1 MRKAGRK
8 SGFSFFIVF
17 FPQIVADT
25 SIHSSFIIYHSVSV
39 GPCVY
44 YYSGFF
50 WHSIK
55 LYLCL
60 FNNLLI
66 VIMNLYNLIIQ
77 DKEQVNL
84 NEVFLNANNK
94 EQLTQLIKEHTYVKE
109 LQEYGLPVN
118 HKILLEGSSGCGKTM
133 TAKAI
138 ANALGKNIII
148 LNLSN
153 IVSSRIGET
162 SQNIK
167 MIFDKAA
174 RERSVLFLDE
184 LDQIGKARGSDDKD
198 VGEMRRL
205 VNTLIQ
211 LIDYYPE
218 NALLICATNH
228 PEIIDTALLRRFQL
242 KINYEMPSAEILDTY
257 YDQLLAQFTEEM
269 RIVERK
275 YSISFAEAKDYALTA
290 VKAALIKKL
299 EAKETLAS

>member
-1 MRKAGRK
+1 
-8 SGFSFFIVF
+8 
-17 FPQIVADT
+17 
-25 SIHSSFIIYHSVSV
+25 
-39 GPCVY
+39 
-44 YYSGFF
+44 
-50 WHSIK
+50 
-55 LYLCL
+55 
-60 FNNLLI
+60 
-66 VIMNLYNLIIQ
+66 MNLYNLIIQ
-77 DKEQVNL
+77 DKEEISL
-84 NEVFLNANNK
+84 NDVFLEAHNK
-94 EQLTQLIKEHTYVKE
+94 EQLAQLIKENTYATE
-109 LQEYGLPVN
+109 LQKYGLPVN
-118 HKILLEGSSGCGKTM
+118 NKVLLEGSSGCGKTM

-218 NALLICATNH
+218 NALLLCATNH
-228 PEIIDTALLRRFQL
+228 PEIIDTALIRRFQL
-242 KINYEMPSAEILDTY
+242 KIKYEMPSKEFLDQFYDNILLKFPED
-257 YDQLLAQFTEEM
+257 L
-269 RIVERK
+269 RSIERK
-275 YSISFAEAKDYALTA
+275 YDVSFAEAKDYAFT
-290 VKAALIKKL
+290 VMKGNLIRKL
-299 EAKETLAS
+299 ENK

>member
-1 MRKAGRK
+1 
-8 SGFSFFIVF
+8 
-17 FPQIVADT
+17 
-25 SIHSSFIIYHSVSV
+25 
-39 GPCVY
+39 
-44 YYSGFF
+44 
-50 WHSIK
+50 
-55 LYLCL
+55 
-60 FNNLLI
+60 
-66 VIMNLYNLIIQ
+66 MNLYNLIIQ
-77 DKEQVNL
+77 DKEEIAL
-84 NEVFLNANNK
+84 KDVFLDMRNK
-94 EQLTQLIKEHTYVKE
+94 ELITQLIKENTYARE
-109 LQEYGLPVN
+109 LQEYGLPLNNKV
-118 HKILLEGSSGCGKTM
+118 LLQGSSGCGKTM
-133 TAKAI
+133 TAKAV
-138 ANALGKNIII
+138 ANELGKNIII

-242 KINYEMPSAEILDTY
+242 KINYDMPSKDFLDSF
-257 YDQLLAQFTEEM
+257 YDQLLAKFPEDLKH
-269 RIVERK
+269 IVRK
-275 YSISFAEAKDYALTA
+275 YNISFAEAKDYAFTV
-290 VKAALIKKL
+290 VKGNLIKKL
-299 EAKETLAS
+299 EGEKIQNFK

>member
-1 MRKAGRK
+1 
-8 SGFSFFIVF
+8 
-17 FPQIVADT
+17 
-25 SIHSSFIIYHSVSV
+25 
-39 GPCVY
+39 
-44 YYSGFF
+44 
-50 WHSIK
+50 
-55 LYLCL
+55 
-60 FNNLLI
+60 
-66 VIMNLYNLIIQ
+66 MNLYNLIIQ
-77 DKEQVNL
+77 DKEQITL
-84 NEVFLNANNK
+84 NEVFLNTNNRD
-94 EQLTQLIKEHTYVKE
+94 QLVQLIKEHNYIKE

-118 HKILLEGSSGCGKTM
+118 NKILLQGSSGCGKTM

-138 ANALGKNIII
+138 ANALGKNIMI

-167 MIFDKAA
+167 MIFDKAG

-218 NALLICATNH
+218 NSLLLCATNH
-228 PEIIDTALLRRFQL
+228 PEIIDTALIRRFQL
-242 KINYEMPSAEILDTY
+242 KINYKMPSAEILDTF
-257 YDQLLAQFTEEM
+257 YDQLLAKFPEDM
-269 RIVERK
+269 RTVERK

-299 EAKETLAS
+299 EAKETISS

>member
-1 MRKAGRK
+1 M
-8 SGFSFFIVF
+8 S
-17 FPQIVADT
+17 
-25 SIHSSFIIYHSVSV
+25 
-39 GPCVY
+39 
-44 YYSGFF
+44 
-50 WHSIK
+50 
-55 LYLCL
+55 
-60 FNNLLI
+60 
-66 VIMNLYNLIIQ
+66 LYNLIIQ

-84 NEVFLNANNK
+84 NEVFLDKNNK
-94 EQLTQLIKEHTYVKE
+94 EHLVQLIKEHHYIKE

-118 HKILLEGSSGCGKTM
+118 NKILLQGSSGCGKTM
-133 TAKAI
+133 TAKAV
-138 ANALGKNIII
+138 ANALGK
-148 LNLSN
+148 N

-218 NALLICATNH
+218 HSLLLCATNH

-257 YDQLLAQFTEEM
+257 YDQLLDQFPEDM
-269 RIVERK
+269 RTVDRK
-275 YSISFAEAKDYALTA
+275 YSVSFAEAKDYALTS

-299 EAKETLAS
+299 EAKETIPS

>member
-1 MRKAGRK
+1 
-8 SGFSFFIVF
+8 
-17 FPQIVADT
+17 
-25 SIHSSFIIYHSVSV
+25 
-39 GPCVY
+39 
-44 YYSGFF
+44 
-50 WHSIK
+50 
-55 LYLCL
+55 
-60 FNNLLI
+60 
-66 VIMNLYNLIIQ
+66 MNLYNLIIQ
-77 DKEQVNL
+77 DKEEITL
-84 NEVFLNANNK
+84 NDVFLEPKNK
-94 EQLTQLIKEHTYVKE
+94 EQIIQLIKENTYSKE

-118 HKILLEGSSGCGKTM
+118 NKVLLEGNSGCGKTM

-138 ANALGKNIII
+138 ANALDKNIII

-218 NALLICATNH
+218 NALLLCATNH
-228 PEIIDTALLRRFQL
+228 PEIIDTAIIRRFQL
-242 KINYEMPSAEILDTY
+242 KINYEMPSQEFLDQF
-257 YDQLLAQFTEEM
+257 YDTLLSKFPEDLRNIA
-269 RIVERK
+269 RK
-275 YSISFAEAKDYALTA
+275 YDISFAEAKDYTFTV
-290 VKAALIKKL
+290 VKGNLIKKL
-299 EAKETLAS
+299 EKQHETQL

>member
-1 MRKAGRK
+1 
-8 SGFSFFIVF
+8 
-17 FPQIVADT
+17 
-25 SIHSSFIIYHSVSV
+25 
-39 GPCVY
+39 
-44 YYSGFF
+44 
-50 WHSIK
+50 
-55 LYLCL
+55 
-60 FNNLLI
+60 
-66 VIMNLYNLIIQ
+66 MNLYNLIIQ
-77 DKEQVNL
+77 DKEQVTL
-84 NEVFLNANNK
+84 NEVFLDKNNRNH
-94 EQLTQLIKEHTYVKE
+94 LVQLIKENTYSKE

-118 HKILLEGSSGCGKTM
+118 NKILLQGSSGCGKTM

-218 NALLICATNH
+218 DALLLCATNH

-242 KINYEMPSAEILDTY
+242 KINYEMPSNDFLDTF
-257 YDQLLAQFTEEM
+257 YDKLLAKFPEDM
-269 RIVERK
+269 RTIERK
-275 YSISFAEAKDYALTA
+275 YSISFAEAKDHALTS

-299 EAKETLAS
+299 EAKETIKS

>member
-1 MRKAGRK
+1 
-8 SGFSFFIVF
+8 
-17 FPQIVADT
+17 
-25 SIHSSFIIYHSVSV
+25 
-39 GPCVY
+39 
-44 YYSGFF
+44 
-50 WHSIK
+50 
-55 LYLCL
+55 
-60 FNNLLI
+60 
-66 VIMNLYNLIIQ
+66 MNLYNLIIK
-77 DKEQVNL
+77 DREEVTL
-84 NEVFLNANNK
+84 DDVFLSPHNK
-94 EQLTQLIKEHTYVKE
+94 QQFVQLIKENTYAKE

-118 HKILLEGSSGCGKTM
+118 NKVLLEGSSGCGKTM
-133 TAKAI
+133 TAKAV

-205 VNTLIQ
+205 VNTLLQ

-218 NALLICATNH
+218 NALLLCATNH

-242 KINYEMPSAEILDTY
+242 KIRYEMPSKEFLDTF
-257 YDQLLAQFTEEM
+257 YDRILAAFPEDL
-269 RIVERK
+269 RNIDRK
-275 YSISFAEAKDYALTA
+275 HDVSFAEAKDHAFTV
-290 VKAALIKKL
+290 VKGNLIRKL
-299 EAKETLAS
+299 EMNV